1 MPLFV
6 QSEPISPFVRHCMGV
21 GLYEEVPALGFTST
35 TRAQPI
41 WCSTKCHSACIYPCP
56 PPTPRA
62 RSEIMR
68 GLHPAIAPR
77 GENTV
82 QLAHMSCTG
91 WPIQNSACARRQP
104 AGSQA
109 ARWPAA
115 AAGRGPNRLSYRIV
129 WADFPIRLLMD
140 STAGTEPAA
149 TSEQPARSPAKAR
162 KYNFGRPRT

>member
-1 MPLFV
+1 MIRTPSTLEIMWGIYLLLVVIILFRPTVPILGESQFPMPLFV

-82 QLAHMSCTG
+82 QLAHMSCM
-91 WPIQNSACARRQP
+91 
-104 AGSQA
+104 
-109 ARWPAA
+109 
-115 AAGRGPNRLSYRIV
+115 YRAVHQI
-129 WADFPIRLLMD
+129 F
-140 STAGTEPAA
+140 
-149 TSEQPARSPAKAR
+149 
-162 KYNFGRPRT
+162 

>member
-1 MPLFV
+1 MIRTPSTLEIVWGIYLLLVVIILFRPIVPILGESQFPMPLFV

-82 QLAHMSCTG
+82 QLAHMSCMYRAVHQ
-91 WPIQNSACARRQP
+91 IFYIHYSA
-104 AGSQA
+104 
-109 ARWPAA
+109 
-115 AAGRGPNRLSYRIV
+115 
-129 WADFPIRLLMD
+129 
-140 STAGTEPAA
+140 TACLP
-149 TSEQPARSPAKAR
+149 
-162 KYNFGRPRT
+162 

>member
-1 MPLFV
+1 MTRTPSTLEIVWGIHLLLVVIILFRPTVPILDESQFHMPLFV

-21 GLYEEVPALGFTST
+21 GLYEEVPTLGLTST
-35 TRAQPI
+35 TRAQTI

-82 QLAHMSCTG
+82 ELAHMSCM
-91 WPIQNSACARRQP
+91 
-104 AGSQA
+104 
-109 ARWPAA
+109 
-115 AAGRGPNRLSYRIV
+115 YRAV
-129 WADFPIRLLMD
+129 HQSFW
-140 STAGTEPAA
+140 
-149 TSEQPARSPAKAR
+149 
-162 KYNFGRPRT
+162 